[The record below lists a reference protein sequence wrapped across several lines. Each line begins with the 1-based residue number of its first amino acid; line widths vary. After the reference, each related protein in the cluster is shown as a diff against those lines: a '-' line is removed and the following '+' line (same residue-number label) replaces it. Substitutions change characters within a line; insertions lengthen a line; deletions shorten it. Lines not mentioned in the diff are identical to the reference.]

1 MGGEDGVKV
10 GLHLLI
16 VRPLLACGDEL
27 RDLVLELGDADDDA
41 PQVLDH
47 EALPDHSDIVS
58 YGFNGG
64 FPAKVNGPCEPSPS
78 FDTHGRV
85 RLLEDGLGFAAD
97 AVREE
102 APNCA
107 VESRRVVRLVAVAA
121 PGCQA
126 ASDGR
131 AETCLGDGLCL
142 PLSPL

>member
-27 RDLVLELGDADDDA
+27 RDLVLELGDANDDVL
-41 PQVLDH
+41 QVLDH
-47 EALPDHSDIVS
+47 EAPPGHSDLVS
-58 YGFNGG
+58 HGFKSDL
-64 FPAKVNGPCEPSPS
+64 PAVVNEPCEPPPS
-78 FDTHGRV
+78 FDTHERV
-85 RLLEDGLGFAAD
+85 RLLEDSLCFAAD

-102 APNCA
+102 APSCA
-107 VESRRVVRLVAVAA
+107 IEGRRVVRLVAVAA

-126 ASDGR
+126 EPDGR
-131 AETCLGDGLCL
+131 GKTCLGDGLCL